1 MIKIGITGGIGSG
14 KSVVGEI
21 LKLYN
26 IPLYDADREAK
37 KLNDTSDVVRNKL
50 IFHFGNDIYIDGL
63 LNRKKFAELIFNNK
77 ENLKIANSIIHP
89 ELAKH
94 FLEWCKNYTNS
105 PIVAI
110 EAAILIEAGFIHYI
124 DKLITVYSPEQLRI
138 ERVIKRDDTS
148 LDNVKSRINNQ
159 LPEKD
164 RIKLSN
170 YIIRNDGKH
179 SLLRQVSEII
189 NNIEL

>member
-21 LKLYN
+21 LKLYD
-26 IPLYDADREAK
+26 IPLYDADKEAK

-50 IFHFGNDIYIDGL
+50 ISHFGNEIYKDGL
-63 LNRKKFAELIFNNK
+63 LNRKKFAELIFNDK

-94 FLEWCKNYTNS
+94 FLEWCQNHTNS

-110 EAAILIEAGFIHYI
+110 E
-124 DKLITVYSPEQLRI
+124 
-138 ERVIKRDDTS
+138 
-148 LDNVKSRINNQ
+148 
-159 LPEKD
+159 
-164 RIKLSN
+164 
-170 YIIRNDGKH
+170 
-179 SLLRQVSEII
+179 
-189 NNIEL
+189 